1 MKAFN
6 TVALCIG
13 LSVVLAGPVRA
24 ENVVVVKGATTR
36 IAVAEGVQRL
46 SVANPTVADARPD
59 GDGKA
64 VLVQG
69 LAEGST
75 DLRIERLQ
83 GAALAYTIQVTSD
96 LQNLLGQIKEL
107 LSEVDGLDVKVVGN
121 KIVLKGSVLTKS
133 DYDRVMKV
141 AEAYASVVLNMAKL
155 DRTEM
160 SKFVEEAIVRDI
172 GCDTVKVRV
181 SEDTA
186 VLEGVVYSD
195 ADLARAGEMA
205 KLRVPI
211 VKNLLRVQEVMIE
224 TDVHF
229 VQVDKSSASDIG
241 YNVLKGASIGGSFD
255 LKGGTATP
263 TVNSFSVNASL
274 TAKINALVGAGT
286 AKILAQPHLSTKS
299 GGEGTFHSGGATY
312 FAVSG
317 VNAGSLEKIEYGII
331 LKVKPTLQGRDRIM
345 NEVTIE
351 VSVPSAKPQG
361 TFSLEKFDTKSV
373 AMCKVGESI
382 MLSGLVQ
389 SLATQFKEKTPLLG
403 DIPLLS
409 MFFSNKQKSNES
421 RELIVL
427 ISPKP
432 IFPQADNSPAFSK
445 EREHL
450 LNEKPAAP

>member
-1 MKAFN
+1 MKACN
-6 TVALCIG
+6 SVLLCMG
-13 LSVVLAGPVRA
+13 LSAVLACSVRA
-24 ENVVVVKGATTR
+24 EEVTVVKGATSR
-36 IAVAEGVQRL
+36 IPVAEGIRRI
-46 SVANPTVADARPD
+46 SVSNPSVADARPD
-59 GDGKA
+59 GDGRT

-69 LAEGST
+69 LTEGST
-75 DLRIERLQ
+75 DLRVERLQ
-83 GAALAYTIQVTSD
+83 GTDLSYKVHVSSD
-96 LQNLLGQIKEL
+96 LQDMLGQIKEL
-107 LSEVDGLDVKVVGN
+107 LSDVDGLDVKVVGS
-121 KIVLKGSVLTKS
+121 KIVLKGNVLTKS
-133 DYDRVMKV
+133 DYDRVMKI
-141 AEAYASVVLNMAKL
+141 AEAYAGVILNMARL

-160 SKFVEEAIVRDI
+160 SKYVEEAIIRDI
-172 GCDTVKVRV
+172 ACDTVKVRV

-186 VLEGVVYSD
+186 ILEGVVYSE

-205 KLRVPI
+205 RLRVPV
-211 VKNLLRVQEVMIE
+211 VKNLLRVQDVMIE

-229 VQVDKSSASDIG
+229 VQLDKASASDIG
-241 YNVLKGASIGGSFD
+241 FNVLKNASVGAKFDLQGGSG
-255 LKGGTATP
+255 KP

-274 TAKINALVGAGT
+274 SARINALVGNGS

-409 MFFSNKQKSNES
+409 MFFSNKQKSTES

-432 IFPQADNSPAFSK
+432 VFPQTDNSPAFSQ

-450 LNEKPAAP
+450 LKEKAAP

>member
-1 MKAFN
+1 MKRHYS
-6 TVALCIG
+6 LLLGMG
-13 LSVVLAGPVRA
+13 LSAVLAGSVRA
-24 ENVVVVKGATTR
+24 EDVVVVKGSTSR
-36 IAVAEGVQRL
+36 IVVAEGVRRIV
-46 SVANPTVADARPD
+46 VANPAVADARPD

-69 LAEGST
+69 LTEGNT
-75 DLRIERLQ
+75 DLRVERLQ
-83 GAALAYTIQVTSD
+83 GSDLSYKIQVASD

-107 LSEVDGLDVKVVGN
+107 LSEVDGLDVKVVGS

-141 AEAYASVVLNMAKL
+141 ADAYASVILNMVRL

-160 SKFVEEAIVRDI
+160 SKFVEDAIVRDI

-186 VLEGVVYSD
+186 VLEGVVYSE
-195 ADLARAGEMA
+195 ADLARASEVA
-205 KLRVPI
+205 KLRVPV

-229 VQVDKSSASDIG
+229 VQIDKSSASDIG
-241 YNVLKGASIGGSFD
+241 YNVLKNATIGGSFD
-255 LKGGTATP
+255 LRGGTATP
-263 TVNSFSVNASL
+263 TVNSFSVNANVS
-274 TAKINALVGAGT
+274 ARINALVGSGN

-312 FAVSG
+312 FSVSG
-317 VNAGSLEKIEYGII
+317 INAGSLEKIEYGII

-409 MFFSNKQKSNES
+409 MFFSNKQKSVES

-432 IFPQADNSPAFSK
+432 VFPQADTSPAFSK

-450 LNEKPAAP
+450 LKEKAAP

>member
-1 MKAFN
+1 MKSYSSL
-6 TVALCIG
+6 VLCMG
-13 LSVVLAGPVRA
+13 LAVFGASLQAEEVIVL
-24 ENVVVVKGATTR
+24 KGSTGR
-36 IAVAEGVQRL
+36 IPVAEGIKKI
-46 SVANPTVADARPD
+46 SVANPTVADARPEAD
-59 GDGKA
+59 GRV

-69 LAEGST
+69 LAEGAT
-75 DLRIERLQ
+75 DLRVERLQ
-83 GAALAYTIQVTSD
+83 GGDVTFKVLVKSD
-96 LQNLLGQIKEL
+96 LSELVAQIKEL
-107 LSEVDGLDVKVVGN
+107 LSEVDGLEVKVVGN
-121 KIVLKGSVLTKS
+121 KIVLKGNVLTKS

-141 AEAYASVVLNMAKL
+141 AEAYASVILNMAKL

-160 SKFVEEAIVRDI
+160 SKFVEEAILRDI

-186 VLEGVVYSD
+186 ILEGVVYSE
-195 ADLARAGEMA
+195 ADMTRAGEVA
-205 KLRVPI
+205 KIRVPI

-224 TDVHF
+224 TDVQF
-229 VQVDKSSASDIG
+229 VQIDKSSASDIG
-241 YNVLKGASIGGSFD
+241 YNVLKNAGIGGSAG
-255 LKGGTATP
+255 LEGGGDKP
-263 TVNSFSVNASL
+263 TVYSFSVNASL
-274 TAKINALVGAGT
+274 SAKINALVGSGN
-286 AKILAQPHLSTKS
+286 AKIVAQPHLSTKS

-317 VNAGSLEKIEYGII
+317 INAGSLEKVEYGVI

-351 VSVPSAKPQG
+351 VSVPSGKSQG
-361 TFSLEKFDTKSV
+361 TFTLEKFDTKSV

-403 DIPLLS
+403 DIPILS
-409 MFFSNKQKSNES
+409 MFFSNKAKQTET

-427 ISPKP
+427 ITPKP
-432 IFPQADNSPAFSK
+432 VYPQTDTAPALST

-450 LNEKPAAP
+450 LKEKAATP